1 MERKEPT
8 ISGTIKPEKDEVAA
22 RQGRA
27 AATPPGGNAKGPKR
41 PGGGGGTPP
50 PPRGPA
56 AGASSSGQGL
66 AIAALIIAVAGVGA
80 SGFLAWKWTGAEQNL
95 AQANER
101 LETLEKRIAITSSE
115 SSEYVEEIQE
125 KLAWAD
131 SEIRKLWGVSYDTN
145 RKRITANE
153 EGVESLKRELASVKT
168 SASNASQGLSSLRA
182 AFEKTEQQ
190 ISEVS
195 STIERLQAAANS
207 VEAQGQRL
215 QNLREDVDQLEAGLG
230 RLRGLAD
237 RVSTN
242 EEAIKAIDSY
252 RRSINRDILAIKEQ
266 LSAP

>member
-27 AATPPGGNAKGPKR
+27 AAAPPGGNAKGPKR

-50 PPRGPA
+50 PPQRP
-56 AGASSSGQGL
+56 AGASSGGQGL

-101 LETLEKRIAITSSE
+101 LETLEKRIAITSNE

-125 KLAWAD
+125 KLEWAD

-145 RKRITANE
+145 RKRIASNQ
-153 EGVESLKRELASVKT
+153 EGLESLKRELASVKE
-168 SASNASQGLSSLRA
+168 SASSASQGLSSLRS
-182 AFEKTEQQ
+182 AFDKTEQQ
-190 ISEVS
+190 VSEVS
-195 STIERLQAAANS
+195 SAIERLQAAADS

-215 QNLREDVDQLEAGLG
+215 QNLSEEVDQLEEGLG
-230 RLRGLAD
+230 RLRGLAE
-237 RVSTN
+237 RVGTN
-242 EEAIKAIDSY
+242 EEAIEAIDSY
-252 RRSINRDILAIKEQ
+252 RRSINRDILTIKEQ
-266 LSAP
+266 LSSP

>member
-27 AATPPGGNAKGPKR
+27 SATPPSGNANGPKR
-41 PGGGGGTPP
+41 PGGGAPPP
-50 PPRGPA
+50 PPRSTSTSPG
-56 AGASSSGQGL
+56 GGQGL

-95 AQANER
+95 SQANER
-101 LETLEKRIAITSSE
+101 LETLERRIAITSSE

-125 KLAWAD
+125 KLDWAD

-145 RKRITANE
+145 RKRIAANE
-153 EGVESLKRELASVKT
+153 EGVESLKRELATVKE
-168 SASNASQGLSSLRA
+168 SASSASQGLSSLRS
-182 AFEKTEQQ
+182 AFDKTEQQ
-190 ISEVS
+190 VSEVS
-195 STIERLQAAANS
+195 SAIERLQAAADS
-207 VEAQGQRL
+207 VEEQGRRL
-215 QNLREDVDQLEAGLG
+215 QNLSEEVDQLEEGLG

-266 LSAP
+266 LSSP